1 MNEVAEPT
9 KLDPGLEAEARA
21 ARAAFSG
28 RPLERLGIALRA
40 LARLAQDPND
50 TSQVFLLGLSLNA
63 RRFPEL
69 LTRMLLDD
77 EGLRLLREQPSI
89 DSSAI
94 DYDALRALP
103 ADTLGGAYV
112 RFLDDNGL
120 DPDTFGAPPA
130 LPSVPAY
137 VAKRLRQSHDLWHV
151 VTGYGPDVPGE
162 VALQAFTYAVTHM
175 PSARLIALTGVLRHA
190 LREPRI
196 AGMALE
202 GYRRGKRA
210 AFLPTVRW
218 EALLERP
225 LGEVQS
231 ELGLS

>member
-1 MNEVAEPT
+1 MNDAVTGT
-9 KLDPGLEAEARA
+9 KLDPSLEAEAQA

-28 RPLERLGIALRA
+28 GKLERLGIALRA
-40 LARLAQDPND
+40 LSRLARDPND

-63 RRFPEL
+63 AKFPEL
-69 LTRMLLDD
+69 LTRMLVD
-77 EGLRLLREQPSI
+77 EEGMRLLREQPSI

-112 RFLDDNGL
+112 RFLDAHGL
-120 DPDTFGAPPA
+120 DPDMFHAPPA

-162 VALQAFTYAVTHM
+162 VALQAFTYAVTRM
-175 PSARLIALTGVLRHA
+175 PSARLIALTGVLRHV

-202 GYRRGKRA
+202 GYRRGKKA

-218 EALLERP
+218 EAMLERP
-225 LGEVQS
+225 LGEVRG

>member
-1 MNEVAEPT
+1 MNDAATEA
-9 KLDPGLEAEARA
+9 KLDPSLEVEAHA

-28 RPLERLGIALRA
+28 RPLERLGIAIAA
-40 LARLAQDPND
+40 LAKLARDPND

-63 RRFPEL
+63 AKFPEL
-69 LTRMLLDD
+69 LARILVD
-77 EGLRLLREQPSI
+77 EEGARLLREQPSI
-89 DSSAI
+89 DSSAV

-112 RFLDDNGL
+112 RFLDAHGL
-120 DPDTFGAPPA
+120 DPDMFHAPPA

-175 PSARLIALTGVLRHA
+175 PSARVIALMGVLRHVV
-190 LREPRI
+190 REPRI
-196 AGMALE
+196 AKLALE
-202 GYRRGKRA
+202 GYRRGKKA
-210 AFLPTVRW
+210 AFLPTVPW
-218 EALLERP
+218 EALFERP
-225 LGEVQS
+225 LAEVRG